1 MTHAISRAGSQPSHL
16 LPLPRA
22 LQRTGFRPHASANDT
37 AALLAQL
44 RTGFET
50 FQARHDRHLTETQ
63 AALDDVERRLSG
75 LMMNG
80 GGAPDA
86 MPNDPHYSQLF
97 AQWFRNGAGEHELR
111 EANASGE
118 RARVQAALSVGDNSN
133 GGFLAP
139 VEWDR
144 KVSRALSAT
153 SPLRRLCTVIT
164 TSTAGYSTLYTDDA
178 FGSGWVG
185 EVASRPDTTNAQFSS
200 LTFMSGEIYAQPVV
214 TQQLLDD
221 SALNMEAWLAERVAF
236 TFGQQEALAF
246 LSGNGVNKP
255 WGLLPHA
262 EGGAAATRHPSGA
275 IKLVNTGA
283 ASAITGDGFIDLVY
297 SLPAPYRQGAV
308 FLMNSAT
315 AAGLHKLKDGQGNYL
330 WYNGYALG
338 QPQTLLGYP
347 IEIDENMPS
356 VAAGNIPV
364 IFGNFRIGYTIND
377 RMGMRV
383 LKDPYTSKPYVKL
396 YCTKRVGGGVQDPN
410 AFRFLRVSA

>member
-1 MTHAISRAGSQPSHL
+1 MAAVAAAQGQGQGGQPSEVRQLVGELVQAHQDFKTKHDERL
-16 LPLPRA
+16 DYI
-22 LQRTGFRPHASANDT
+22 QASFD
-37 AALLAQL
+37 
-44 RTGFET
+44 
-50 FQARHDRHLTETQ
+50 DLT
-63 AALDDVERRLSG
+63 RRVSAIQI
-75 LMMNG
+75 NG

-86 MPNDPHYSQLF
+86 MPEDPQYSRLF
-97 AQWFRNGAGEHELR
+97 ATWFRNGAGEHELR

-144 KVSRALSAT
+144 KVSRALVAT

-164 TSTAGYSTLYTDDA
+164 TSTAGYSTLYTDDS

-364 IFGNFRIGYTIND
+364 VFGNFRIGYTIND

-383 LKDPYTSKPYVKL
+383 LKDPYTSKPFVKL